1 MILAGDVGGTKTVLA
16 VTEPVGGTARL
27 RTVVEREFR
36 SKDYPGLQAIT
47 NEFLSL
53 PAVAEHRTAIERAGF
68 GVAGPVRAGGSHITN
83 LGWEIAESEL
93 ARALGMPVVLVNDL
107 VATAHGIP
115 ALAPES
121 LATIQMGQAD
131 PEGNAAL
138 IAAGT
143 GLGMAVM
150 VRAGGAGSRFLPSP
164 SEGGHADFA
173 PRTDEE
179 LALFTYV
186 RAHEDRVEWEHLVSG
201 PGLVRCYDFTHRDV
215 KPGHPD
221 PHLEIDP
228 AAAVSRLALTKAC
241 PACVRSLELFVGL
254 YGAAAG
260 NLALTVLATGGI
272 YVGGGIAP
280 KILPA
285 LETGFARAFAEKGA
299 IFGRLLAKIP
309 IQVILDPRCA
319 LYGAALAG
327 R

>member
-16 VTEPVGGTARL
+16 VIEPVGGTARL
-27 RTVVEREFR
+27 RTVIEREFR
-36 SKDYPGLQAIT
+36 SKDYPGLQAIAD
-47 NEFLSL
+47 EFLAL

-83 LGWEIAESEL
+83 LGWEIEEREL
-93 ARALGMPVVLVNDL
+93 ARGLGMPVVLVNDL

-121 LATIQMGQAD
+121 LATLQLGQAD
-131 PEGNAAL
+131 PEGGAAL

-150 VRAGGAGSRFLPSP
+150 VRARDRLLPSP

-179 LALFTYV
+179 VALFSYV
-186 RAHEDRVEWEHLVSG
+186 REHEGRVEWEHLVSG

-221 PHLEIDP
+221 PHVESDP
-228 AAAVSRLALTKAC
+228 AAAVSRIALTKAC
-241 PACVRSLELFVGL
+241 PACVRSLDLFVGL

-260 NLALTVLATGGI
+260 NLALTVLATGGM

-285 LETGFARAFAEKGA
+285 LEAGFARVFAEKGA
-299 IFGRLLAKIP
+299 AFGRLLARIP

>member
-16 VTEPVGGTARL
+16 VIEPAGGTARL

-36 SKDYPGLQAIT
+36 SRDNPGLQSIID
-47 NEFLSL
+47 EFLAL
-53 PAVAEHRTAIERAGF
+53 PAVAEHRAAIERAGL
-68 GVAGPVRAGGSHITN
+68 GVAGPVSAGGSHITN
-83 LGWEIAESEL
+83 LGWEIEESQL
-93 ARALGMPVVLVNDL
+93 ARGLGMPVLLVNDL

-121 LATIQMGQAD
+121 LATLQIGQAD
-131 PEGNAAL
+131 PEGGAAL

-150 VRAGGAGSRFLPSP
+150 VRAGDRLLPSP

-179 LALFTYV
+179 VALFTYV
-186 RAHEDRVEWEHLVSG
+186 RAHEGRVEWEHLVSG
-201 PGLVRCYDFTHRDV
+201 PGLVRCYDFMHRGV

-221 PHLEIDP
+221 PHLESDP

-260 NLALTVLATGGI
+260 NLALTVLATGGM

-285 LETGFARAFAEKGA
+285 LEAGFARAFAEKGA
-299 IFGRLLAKIP
+299 AFGRLLAKIP